1 VVQRSVVRE
10 TLAYLE
16 MEIQLGNLEVDE
28 KTCQGVGT
36 ESLECWHWVVWEVLV
51 VGGPVTRIGW
61 SWGSLLVC
69 THTDK
74 NHQLVEG
81 LELDTVQ
88 EHPLVQPD
96 LAHLAGVLNTEA
108 QAVHTPA
115 HLVGPAGGKVW
126 GLLVHLD
133 HCILS
138 AERSNQ

>member
-96 LAHLAGVLNTEA
+96 LAHPVGVLNTEA
-108 QAVHTPA
+108 QAVHIPA
-115 HLVGPAGGKVW
+115 HLVGSAG
-126 GLLVHLD
+126 D
-133 HCILS
+133 
-138 AERSNQ
+138 RM